1 MKKHHIIGI
10 IASFALI
17 GLYFLIMML
26 LAPFNL
32 VLLQFK
38 EMWYWILLLAIGFG
52 IQIGMFTFVRTYV
65 KNNSATKTVA
75 ATGTMSTGS
84 MIACCAHHLTDVL
97 PLIGLSAAALF
108 LQQYQT
114 SLLLLGIFSNF
125 VGILLMIRIIKNS
138 SIETKSIIINKFANY
153 NLSFMIKF
161 TVLIGLLTII
171 ISISYSIRGGF

>member
-17 GLYFLIMML
+17 GLYFLTMIL
-26 LAPFNL
+26 LTPFNL

-38 EMWYWILLLAIGFG
+38 EMWYWILMLAIGFG
-52 IQIGMFTFVRTYV
+52 IQVGLFTFIRTYV
-65 KNNSATKTVA
+65 KNNAATKTVA

-97 PLIGLSAAALF
+97 PVIGLSAAALF
-108 LQQYQT
+108 MQQYQT
-114 SLLLLGIFSNF
+114 SLLLLGIFSNL

-138 SIETKSIIINKFANY
+138 SIETKSVIINKIASY
-153 NLSFMIKF
+153 NLNFMIKLM
-161 TVLIGLLTII
+161 VLFGLFAII
-171 ISISYSIRGGF
+171 ISIGYSIRGGF